1 MLGWLAQPAALPWL
15 VALALLFGLCVGSFL
30 NVVIHRLPKMMEREW
45 RAECAALAGQ
55 VPPKEAPFNLMVP
68 RSRCPS
74 CAKQIG
80 ALENIPL
87 VSFALLRGRCA
98 NCKAPIGLKYPLVE
112 ALAGI
117 GAAYAAWRF
126 GFSLAALGAALF
138 TWATIALAF
147 IDQETGLLPDDLTL
161 PLIWAG
167 LLVNLG
173 NAFVPLPQSLIGAVA
188 GYLSLWLVYWA
199 FKLLTGKEGMGY
211 GDFKMNAAVG
221 AFLGW
226 KVLPLVILLSSV
238 VGLAFGALQMLAAR
252 GRWDG
257 GFRFHFGPYLAIAGI
272 VALYWGEPI
281 LRWYTRQL

>member
-1 MLGWLAQPAALPWL
+1 MSYFGWLAQPAVLPWF
-15 VALALLFGLCVGSFL
+15 ALAVGLCIGSFL

-55 VPPKEAPFNLMVP
+55 EPPQEAPFNLMVP

-74 CAKQIG
+74 CSRPIG

-87 VSFALLRGRCA
+87 VSYALLRGRCA
-98 NCKAPIGLKYPLVE
+98 GCRTPISLKYPLVE
-112 ALAGI
+112 ALAGV

-126 GFSLAALGAALF
+126 GFSLTALGAALF

-147 IDQETGLLPDDLTL
+147 IDQETGLLPDDITL
-161 PLIWAG
+161 PLVWAG
-167 LLVNLG
+167 LLLNLNG
-173 NAFVPLPQSLIGAVA
+173 AFVSLPESVVGAIA

-211 GDFKMNAAVG
+211 GDFKMNAAAG

-226 KVLPLVILLSSV
+226 KMLPLVILLSSV
-238 VGLAFGALQMLAAR
+238 VGVVFGALQMLAAR

-272 VALYWGEPI
+272 VALYWGDSI

>member
-1 MLGWLAQPAALPWL
+1 MLGWLAQPAVLPWL
-15 VALALLFGLCVGSFL
+15 ALVVGLCIGSFL

-55 VPPKEAPFNLMVP
+55 EPAPEAPFNLMVP

-74 CAKQIG
+74 CAKPIS

-87 VSFALLRGRCA
+87 VSYALLRGRCA

-117 GAAYAAWRF
+117 GAGYAAWRF

-167 LLVNLG
+167 LLLNL
-173 NAFVPLPQSLIGAVA
+173 NHAFVALPESLIGAVA
-188 GYLSLWLVYWA
+188 GYLSLWLIYWG
-199 FKLLTGKEGMGY
+199 FKLITGKEGMGY

-238 VGLAFGALQMLAAR
+238 VGLAFGGLQMLAAR

-281 LRWYTRQL
+281 LRWYSRQL